1 MIAFME
7 GNLLICQGLFHGGI
21 SSTLTS
27 LSSKHMNKVFI
38 APGRYVQGRNALS
51 EAGALVGALGKRVM
65 TLWDA
70 QVKAIVGE
78 TLLASLQGAG
88 LSVEDVLF
96 NGDSTKA
103 EAARVAKLIQERNV
117 DVIMGVGGGK
127 TLDTAKAAAAATGV
141 KVVTCPTVASNDSP
155 TSSFTVWYDE
165 LGNCNGFESWGTN
178 PDLVLVDTQVIAQAP
193 VRTFVAGMGDAL
205 STWLEVDACS
215 KSRSQNLAGGTATM
229 AAKALARLCY
239 DILMEHGL
247 EAKRSVEKKIVT
259 PALEKVIEANVL
271 LSGLGFESGGC
282 ATAHMIAN
290 CLPSYPECHGLMHGH
305 EVGFGIITQLC
316 LDDDMPVALAHR
328 IVDFEIAIGLP
339 VTFADLGLAGVS
351 RDRLA
356 RIGEICGGPGSLCE
370 NHPFPV
376 SPDDIVDAMIAADA
390 LGEERKR
397 LLKS

>member
-1 MIAFME
+1 MACLA
-7 GNLLICQGLFHGGI
+7 N
-21 SSTLTS
+21 
-27 LSSKHMNKVFI
+27 KRMNKVFI
-38 APGRYVQGRNALS
+38 APRKYVQGRNALN
-51 EAGALVGALGKRVM
+51 EAGVLVGALGQRVM

-70 QVKAIVGE
+70 QVKGVVGE
-78 TLLASLQGAG
+78 ALLASLRGAG
-88 LSVEDVLF
+88 LSVEDVAF

-103 EAARVAKLIQERNV
+103 EAARVAQLIRERNV
-117 DVIMGVGGGK
+117 EVIMGIGGGK
-127 TLDTAKAAAAATGV
+127 TLDTAKAAAAAAGV

-165 LGNCNGFESWGTN
+165 QGNCTGFESWGTN

-205 STWLEVDACS
+205 STWLEADACF
-215 KSRSQNLAGGTATM
+215 KARGANLAGGTATM
-229 AAKALARLCY
+229 AARTLARLCY

-247 EAKRSVEKKIVT
+247 EAMRAVEKQLVT
-259 PALEKVIEANVL
+259 PAVEKVVEANVL

-316 LDDDMPVALAHR
+316 LDDDMPVERAHR

-339 VTFADLGLAGVS
+339 VTFAELGLSGVT
-351 RDRLA
+351 RERLA
-356 RIGEICGGPGSLCE
+356 RIGEICAGPGSLCE
-370 NHPFPV
+370 NHPF
-376 SPDDIVDAMIAADA
+376 SITPDDIVNAMMAADA
-390 LGEERKR
+390 LGGERQK
-397 LLKS
+397 LLRK